1 MPTPPRG
8 QAKVKSKTT
17 TKVTKET
24 RPKTEYAALRD
35 RFFELSASKQRD
47 AKFLEQVEA
56 LETPGIARVDGLP
69 VSAWPTKRFKAVRFF
84 DPDVLDPKL
93 RDVFA
98 RPLPH
103 VPHLAAAFID
113 PADLSFRNFENI
125 VGLDGF
131 FGETKLSLGSRSR
144 FGKKDVY
151 AFSLD
156 ASDEVKARLLQL
168 DSLDLYATPLNR
180 GSRGGQRFIFH
191 SAELADALTV
201 AVKQGLQPGGAASTH
216 GLGKSL
222 LGGFVHVNPV
232 FRCNRFEPDDE
243 KFHQHFDTPY
253 FDPARKHVSRW
264 TLLLYLTG
272 GTGEPS
278 LSVEGEEVLGKVAPF
293 TAVVLNQK
301 YAHEGSPYVDGRKVF
316 LRTELIFEETDL
328 EHDPRIAQ
336 TFAKAVYLTGESV
349 FAPELER
356 FAEAAYNRAA
366 ASHWR
371 AKVPDVKSEPLL
383 HKRFRG
389 LSFVTN
395 GYDWWFPAVMDVKEA
410 AALALVDFFNAE
422 VAGKPF
428 RAQCESK
435 PTTAAPPEVLKNAK
449 PVDAVGTLDKAL
461 LFPAPEEPNDACC
474 PFHAPNFDP
483 TRHTE
488 VLDLYCAAQTFA
500 RERIFPAP
508 VMVMGEEVLLDP
520 SRFVVEADRVHVLSD
535 KRLAPVNFAAC
546 WNYGGSP
553 EAYVGVEARV
563 TTLQPLVPPML
574 FSREGDTWHLRLDF
588 FRNDW
593 LVKNQVEQVPVP
605 SIGAVDPNDAEEW
618 DWDSEDGEAQQSWL
632 DAAQKVEAKV
642 RKSAPKANTWWGA
655 DSPLLRELNSY
666 RRLGQR

>member
-1 MPTPPRG
+1 M
-8 QAKVKSKTT
+8 KSKTT

-24 RPKTEYAALRD
+24 KPKTEYASLRD
-35 RFFELSASKQRD
+35 RFFELSAQRSAD
-47 AKFLEQVEA
+47 HAAFLEQVA
-56 LETPGIARVDGLP
+56 AVETPAITRVDGLP
-69 VSAWPTKRFKAVRFF
+69 VSAWPTRRFKAVRFF
-84 DPDVLDPKL
+84 DADLVDAKL

-98 RPLPH
+98 RPLPQL
-103 VPHLAAAFID
+103 PHLAAAFID

-131 FGETKLSLGSRSR
+131 FGAGQTKLSLASRSR
-144 FGKKDVY
+144 FGTKDVY
-151 AFSLD
+151 AFSLE
-156 ASDEVKARLLQL
+156 ASDAVKARLSQL
-168 DSLDLYATPLNR
+168 DGLHLYVPPLNR
-180 GSRGGQRFIFH
+180 GSRGGERFIFH
-191 SAELADALTV
+191 STELADALTT
-201 AVKQGLQPGGAASTH
+201 AVKD

-232 FRCNRFEPDDE
+232 FRCNRFEPGDE

-272 GTGEPS
+272 GTGEPALS
-278 LSVEGEEVLGKVAPF
+278 LEGEEVLGKVAPF
-293 TAVVLNQK
+293 TAVVMHQK

-316 LRTELIFEETDL
+316 LRTELIFEEDEL
-328 EHDPRIAQ
+328 EHEPHVAQ

-356 FAEAAYNRAA
+356 WAEEAYNRAA

-371 AKVPDVKSEPLL
+371 AAQPEAKSEPLM

-395 GYDWWFPAVMDVKEA
+395 GYDSWFPVTLDVKQA
-410 AALALVDFFNAE
+410 AALALLDFFNAE

-428 RAQCESK
+428 RAQCEVK
-435 PTTAAPPEVLKNAK
+435 NTTVAPQELVAK
-449 PVDAVGTLDKAL
+449 AKVVTDVVGTFDKAL
-461 LFPAPEEPNDACC
+461 LFPAPEEPNSACC
-474 PFHAPNFDP
+474 PFHAMHFDP
-483 TRHTE
+483 TRHSE
-488 VLDLYCAAQTFA
+488 VLDLYGAAQVFA
-500 RERIFPAP
+500 KERLFPAP

-520 SRFVVEADRVHVLSD
+520 SRFVVEADRVHVLSEA
-535 KRLAPVNFAAC
+535 RLAPVNFAAC

-563 TTLQPLVPPML
+563 MTLQPLVPPML
-574 FSREGDTWHLRLDF
+574 FGREGDTWHLRLDF
-588 FRNDW
+588 FRNGW
-593 LVKNQVEQVPVP
+593 LVKNTVEHVPVP
-605 SIGAVDPNDAEEW
+605 SIGAVGPAEAEERNW
-618 DWDSEDGEAQQSWL
+618 ESEEGEAHDSWL
-632 DAAQKVEAKV
+632 TAAQKLEAKV
-642 RKSAPKANTWWGA
+642 KKSAKKVNTWWGA